1 MNKPYTILLY
11 SFLYFGLLFL
21 PKNGLALDYKS
32 YGYIQP
38 EFSYFIDGKGKHN
51 QSEDKSSVFG
61 QGTFITYLQEDSS
74 KITIRAIG
82 RYDDKDNNR
91 TYFDLQKFK
100 YEYFLDDATLSIG
113 NDIIF
118 WGVNES
124 FHVVDI
130 INQSNLAE
138 NLAGTKKLGQPML
151 ALSLYDE
158 IGDVSIYV
166 MPYFR
171 ERIFPGNN
179 GRPRYAAE
187 IEKDTISY
195 ESSKEEKKVDIA
207 IRFSKVV
214 DDFDIGI
221 SHFRGN
227 ARDPELTVNQSTLK
241 LDQYYPI
248 LSQTSIDIQ
257 ATKESWLYKLEA
269 LTGKVE
275 SENHIKIAGGV
286 EYTFY
291 GVNDSPQDLGIVAEY
306 LFDDRSSNPFN
317 NETAL
322 AIRWNKNDIYATT
335 LLAGAYLDLRGD
347 SNRFFCEYE
356 KRLSDDLKLFLD
368 ASLNGH
374 INSKDFTY
382 AFSEDSSLTIKIAK
396 YF

>member
-1 MNKPYTILLY
+1 MNKSYTILLY
-11 SFLYFGLLFL
+11 FFLYLSLLIL
-21 PKNGLALDYKS
+21 SKNVFAVEYKS

-130 INQSNLAE
+130 INQSNIAE

-151 ALSLYDE
+151 ALSLYEE
-158 IGDVSIYV
+158 IGDISIYV

-171 ERIFPGNN
+171 ERIFPGNK

-187 IEKDTISY
+187 IEKDTVSY

-221 SHFRGN
+221 AHFRGN
-227 ARDPELTVNQSTLK
+227 ARDPELIVNQSTLK

-269 LTGKVE
+269 LSGKIE
-275 SENHIKIAGGV
+275 SENHIKTAGGI

-291 GVNDSPQDLGIVAEY
+291 GINDTPQDLGIVAEY

-322 AIRWNKNDIYATT
+322 AIRWNKNDINATT

-356 KRLSDDLKLFLD
+356 RRLSDDLKIFLD

>member
-1 MNKPYTILLY
+1 MIL
-11 SFLYFGLLFL
+11 S
-21 PKNGLALDYKS
+21 KNVFALEYKS

-38 EFSYFIDGKGKHN
+38 EFSYFIDGKGKYN

-61 QGTFITYLQEDSS
+61 QGTFITYLHEDSS

-187 IEKDTISY
+187 IEKDTVSY

>member
-1 MNKPYTILLY
+1 MNKSYTILLY
-11 SFLYFGLLFL
+11 FFLYLSLLIL
-21 PKNGLALDYKS
+21 SKNVFAVEYKS

-113 NDIIF
+113 NDIVF

-130 INQSNLAE
+130 INQSNIAE

-151 ALSLYDE
+151 ALSLYEE

-187 IEKDTISY
+187 IEKDTVSY

-269 LTGKVE
+269 LTGKIE
-275 SENHIKIAGGV
+275 SENHIKTAGGV

-291 GVNDSPQDLGIVAEY
+291 GINDTPQDLGIVAEY

-322 AIRWNKNDIYATT
+322 AIRWNKNDINATT

-356 KRLSDDLKLFLD
+356 KRLRDDLKLFLD

-374 INSKDFTY
+374 INSEDFTY

>member
-1 MNKPYTILLY
+1 VNKSYTILLY
-11 SFLYFGLLFL
+11 FFLYLSLLIL
-21 PKNGLALDYKS
+21 SKNVFAVEYKS

-51 QSEDKSSVFG
+51 QSVDKSSVYG
-61 QGTFITYLQEDSS
+61 QGTFIAYLQENSS

-130 INQSNLAE
+130 INQSNIAE
-138 NLAGTKKLGQPML
+138 NLAGTKKLGQPMI
-151 ALSLYDE
+151 ALSLYEE
-158 IGDVSIYV
+158 IGDVSVYL

-171 ERIFPGNN
+171 ERIFPGSN
-179 GRPRYAAE
+179 GRPRYAGE
-187 IEKDTISY
+187 IEQDTVSY

-207 IRFSKVV
+207 IRFSKVL

-269 LTGKVE
+269 LTGKIE
-275 SENHIKIAGGV
+275 SENHVRTAGGV

-291 GVNDSPQDLGIVAEY
+291 GINGTPQDLGIVAEY

-322 AIRWNKNDIYATT
+322 AIRWNKNDINATT
-335 LLAGAYLDLRGD
+335 LLAGTYLDLRGD

-356 KRLSDDLKLFLD
+356 KRLRDDLKLFLD

>member
-1 MNKPYTILLY
+1 MIL
-11 SFLYFGLLFL
+11 S
-21 PKNGLALDYKS
+21 KNVFALEYKS

-51 QSEDKSSVFG
+51 QSVDKSSVYG
-61 QGTFITYLQEDSS
+61 QGTFIAYLQENSS

-130 INQSNLAE
+130 INQSNIAE
-138 NLAGTKKLGQPML
+138 NLAGTKKLGQPMI
-151 ALSLYDE
+151 ALSLYEE
-158 IGDVSIYV
+158 IGDVSVYL

-171 ERIFPGNN
+171 ERIFPGSN
-179 GRPRYAAE
+179 GRPRYAGE
-187 IEKDTISY
+187 IEQDTVSY

-207 IRFSKVV
+207 IRFSKVL

-269 LTGKVE
+269 LTGKIE
-275 SENHIKIAGGV
+275 SENHVRTAGGV

-291 GVNDSPQDLGIVAEY
+291 GINGTPQDLGIVAEY

-322 AIRWNKNDIYATT
+322 AIRWNKNDINATT
-335 LLAGAYLDLRGD
+335 LLAGTYLDLRGD

-356 KRLSDDLKLFLD
+356 KRLRDDLKLFLD

>member
-1 MNKPYTILLY
+1 MIL
-11 SFLYFGLLFL
+11 S
-21 PKNGLALDYKS
+21 KNVFAVEYKS

-130 INQSNLAE
+130 INQSNIAE

-151 ALSLYDE
+151 ALSLYEE

-187 IEKDTISY
+187 IEKDTVSY
-195 ESSKEEKKVDIA
+195 ESSKEEKKIDIA

-221 SHFRGN
+221 AHFRGN
-227 ARDPELTVNQSTLK
+227 ARDPELIVNQSTLK

-269 LTGKVE
+269 LSGKIE
-275 SENHIKIAGGV
+275 SENHIKTAGGV

-291 GVNDSPQDLGIVAEY
+291 GINDTPQDLGIVAEY

-322 AIRWNKNDIYATT
+322 AIRWNKNDINATT

-356 KRLSDDLKLFLD
+356 RRLSDDLKIFLD

>member
-1 MNKPYTILLY
+1 MRKQYTILLY
-11 SFLYFGLLFL
+11 FFLYLSLLTIH
-21 PKNGLALDYKS
+21 KNSFALEYKS

-38 EFSYFIDGKGKHN
+38 EFSYFIDGKGKHD
-51 QSEDKSSVFG
+51 QSADKPSIFS
-61 QGTFITYLQEDSS
+61 QGTFIVYFQNDAA
-74 KITIRAIG
+74 KITMKAVG
-82 RYDDKDNNR
+82 RYDDKDNKR

-100 YEYFLDDATLSIG
+100 YEYFLDNATLSVG

-130 INQSNLAE
+130 VNQSNIAE

-151 ALSLYDE
+151 TLSIYEE
-158 IGDVSIYV
+158 IGDISIYI

-171 ERIFPGNN
+171 ERIFPGSN
-179 GRPRYAAE
+179 GRPRYASE
-187 IEKDTISY
+187 IDENSVTF
-195 ESSKEEKKVDIA
+195 ESSKKEKKVDFA
-207 IRFSKVV
+207 IRFSKVI

-227 ARDPELTVNQSTLK
+227 ARDPELVVNQSTLK
-241 LDQYYPI
+241 LDPYYPI

-269 LTGKVE
+269 LIGKIE
-275 SENHIKIAGGV
+275 SENHIRTGGGI

-291 GVNDSPQDLGIVAEY
+291 GINDTAQDLGIVAEY
-306 LFDDRSSNPFN
+306 LFDDRSNNPFN
-317 NETAL
+317 NEAAF
-322 AIRWNKNDIYATT
+322 AIRWNKNDINSTAI
-335 LLAGAYLDLRGD
+335 LAGAYLDLRGD

-356 KRLSDDLKLFLD
+356 KRLKDDVKLFLD
-368 ASLNGH
+368 ASINGH

-382 AFSEDSSLTIKIAK
+382 AFNDDSNLTIKIAK

>member
-1 MNKPYTILLY
+1 MNKSYTILLY
-11 SFLYFGLLFL
+11 FFLYLSLLIL
-21 PKNGLALDYKS
+21 SKNVFAVEYKS

-38 EFSYFIDGKGKHN
+38 EFSYFIDGKGKYN

-113 NDIIF
+113 NDIVF

-130 INQSNLAE
+130 INQSNIAE

-151 ALSLYDE
+151 ALSLYEE

-171 ERIFPGNN
+171 ERIFPGNK

-187 IEKDTISY
+187 IEKDTVSY
-195 ESSKEEKKVDIA
+195 ESSKEEKKIDIA

-227 ARDPELTVNQSTLK
+227 ARDPELIVNQSTLK

-269 LTGKVE
+269 LTGKIE
-275 SENHIKIAGGV
+275 SENHIETAGGV

-291 GVNDSPQDLGIVAEY
+291 GINDTPQDLGIVAEY

-322 AIRWNKNDIYATT
+322 AIRWNKNDINATT

-356 KRLSDDLKLFLD
+356 KRLSDDLKLFVD

>member
-1 MNKPYTILLY
+1 MHKSFTILIYILV
-11 SFLYFGLLFL
+11 SLSLLTL
-21 PKNGLALDYKS
+21 SKHSLALEYKS

-38 EFSYFIDGKGKHN
+38 EFSYFLDGKGRHN
-51 QSEDKSSVFG
+51 QSKDKPSIFG
-61 QGTFITYLQEDSS
+61 QATFITYVQDDAA
-74 KITIRAIG
+74 KITMNAIG

-100 YEYFLDDATLSIG
+100 YEYFLDDATISIG
-113 NDIIF
+113 NDIVF

-130 INQSNLAE
+130 INQSNIAE

-151 ALSLYDE
+151 ALSLYKE
-158 IGDVSIYV
+158 IGDINLYI

-171 ERIFPGNN
+171 ERIFPGNK

-187 IEKDTISY
+187 IDKDSVTF
-195 ESSKEEKKVDIA
+195 ESSEKEKRIDLA
-207 IRFSKVV
+207 IRFSKVI

-227 ARDPELTVNQSTLK
+227 ARDPELNVDQSTLK
-241 LDQYYPI
+241 LNPYYPI

-269 LTGKVE
+269 LTGKIE
-275 SENHIKIAGGV
+275 SENHVRAAGGF

-291 GVNDSPQDLGIVAEY
+291 GINDTSQDLGIVAEY
-306 LFDDRSSNPFN
+306 LFDDRNSNPFN

-322 AIRWNKNDIYATT
+322 AIRWTKNDINSTA

-356 KRLSDDLKLFLD
+356 KRLKDDLKLFLD

-374 INSKDFTY
+374 INSNDFTY
-382 AFSEDSSLTIKIAK
+382 AFKDDSSLTIKIAK